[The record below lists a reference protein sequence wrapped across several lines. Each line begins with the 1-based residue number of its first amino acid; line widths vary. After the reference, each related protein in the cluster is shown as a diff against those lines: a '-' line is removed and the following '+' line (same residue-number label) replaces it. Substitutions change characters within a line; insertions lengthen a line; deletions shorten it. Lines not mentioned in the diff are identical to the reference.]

1 MFQRQHSTPL
11 GPRERGGRPLTAGP
25 TARAA
30 RCLVLRRPDGV
41 SPCARDHLRFSVCGH
56 RTSPCRRSGYALLFV
71 LAFTGISLI
80 ALTGALQWA
89 TTNAR
94 LTDRNN
100 QYFSTAAAAEAAT
113 EKVLARVLYD
123 YQNQGE
129 SLVYA
134 NLPVYQTL
142 VPTPE
147 EEPAWANFRFPSPV
161 GSDDGVYVTRL
172 SPEAF
177 IELNSQ
183 YTGLRG
189 VAASYRIVGNA
200 WELNRPNNVGVGVK
214 QDIQVASI
222 PVFQFAIFY
231 SLDLEIHN
239 GPAMTI
245 NGRVHGNQNIYADPG
260 SSTTYQ
266 SDVTAAGT
274 IFVNQRSP
282 NDPRVGTQGGQVIFL
297 GAHDSGVRALT
308 LPIGTNNTPAAVHA
322 VIEVPPAGES
332 PSSTM
337 GRQRYY
343 NKADLIVLVTDTGVT
358 AMSGAFNNF
367 ATSVPWNQASNFVK
381 TSVSFYNKREQR
393 TVQATEIDVAKLAA
407 WSATNTTLRPALG
420 DRDVRAL
427 YVADL
432 RSQTSS
438 TQSGVRLVNGQTLP
452 PLGLTVATPNPL
464 YVKGHFNAPAAHL
477 GTTNTSLTKPA
488 SLVADA
494 VTILSGNWNDANS
507 TKSLS
512 NRTATDTTVN
522 AAIIAGIVE
531 SNSTSYS
538 GGVENFPR
546 FLENW
551 SGRTLTYNG
560 SMVVMFPSQIA
571 TGPWRGTGSSIGIY
585 NPPQRNWAF
594 DVNFLDP
601 TKLPPGTPEMRVVIR
616 GQWAMLPP
624 GRVE

>member
-1 MFQRQHSTPL
+1 MPPRQRATPSTPSDRRL
-11 GPRERGGRPLTAGP
+11 RPLTAGHLASAGCRL
-25 TARAA
+25 TR
-30 RCLVLRRPDGV
+30 RRPGQTSALTRERLGISDFG
-41 SPCARDHLRFSVCGH
+41 F
-56 RTSPCRRSGYALLFV
+56 RTPLCHRSGYAVLFV

-89 TTNAR
+89 ATNAH

-100 QYFSTAAAAEAAT
+100 QYFATAAAAEAAT
-113 EKVLARVLYD
+113 EKVLSRVLHD
-123 YQNQGE
+123 YQSQGE

-147 EEPAWANFRFPSPV
+147 EEPAWADFQFPSPA
-161 GSDDGVYVTRL
+161 GPDDGVYVARL

-200 WELNRPNNVGVGVK
+200 RKLNRPDDVIVGIK

-245 NGRVHGNQNIYADPG
+245 NGRVHSNQNIYADPG
-260 SSTTYQ
+260 TSTTYQ
-266 SDVTAAGT
+266 SDVTAAGN

-282 NDPRVGTQGGQVIFL
+282 NDPRPGTQGGSVNFL
-297 GAHDSGVRALT
+297 GAHDSGVRSLT
-308 LPIGTNNTPAAVHA
+308 LPIGTNNSPTAVHA

-332 PSSTM
+332 PNSAM

-358 AMSGAFNNF
+358 ATSGAFNSF
-367 ATSVPWNQASNFVK
+367 ATSVPWNQVSNFVN
-381 TSVSFYNKREQR
+381 TGVSFYNKREQR

-407 WSATNTTLRPALG
+407 WSATNTILRPALG
-420 DRDVRAL
+420 HRDVRAMF
-427 YVADL
+427 VADL

-464 YVKGHFNAPAAHL
+464 YVKGHFNAPPAHL

-494 VTILSGNWNDANS
+494 ITILSGNWNDANS

-512 NRTATDTTVN
+512 DRTATDTTVN

-551 SGRTLTYNG
+551 SGRKLTYNG

-571 TGPWRGTGSSIGIY
+571 TGPWLGTGSSIGIY

-624 GRVE
+624 GRIE